1 MRADTARVRTTDKS
15 PSRIHEKGPI
25 GRPIGPGQSA
35 DATRGSRRASRGA
48 YCTATETSS
57 RTNEVASDESS
68 VPENF
73 RVIVLP
79 MKLFRLI
86 VRRT

>member
-1 MRADTARVRTTDKS
+1 MHDAKMPRRHAASPTKKGRSVARSALVGCGRD
-15 PSRIHEKGPI
+15 PQIAPRIL
-25 GRPIGPGQSA
+25 
-35 DATRGSRRASRGA
+35 GA

-73 RVIVLP
+73 SVIVLP